1 MHHNS
6 LIVATAEWVPE
17 RCERDPRNFS
27 RVIGLSFQGP
37 RGDAPSRCGA
47 GESSLRCRGCQTLSS
62 FFLNREFR
70 GRDRSQRKIEALPPK
85 GWCCLFVLRDL
96 PFPAPRHLPLR
107 VVAGAS
113 SQETQKL
120 RRLSG
125 LWLDCLV
132 CKLGDWLWTT
142 NPLAYKTK
150 PNSILVRT
158 PSGAAAVAGGVPF
171 EAGGYMLQAQPLGKS
186 FSARCPQKA
195 ILMKILLI

>member
-6 LIVATAEWVPE
+6 LIVATAGWVPE

-37 RGDAPSRCGA
+37 RGETPSRCGA

-107 VVAGAS
+107 VVA
-113 SQETQKL
+113 EHRV
-120 RRLSG
+120 RRLRSCG
-125 LWLDCLV
+125 GSRALARLPCAS
-132 CKLGDWLWTT
+132 CGDWLWTT
-142 NPLAYKTK
+142 NPLANKTK
-150 PNSILVRT
+150 PNSVLVRAST
-158 PSGAAAVAGGVPF
+158 VAAAVAGGVLSKR
-171 EAGGYMLQAQPLGKS
+171 AGICSSPS
-186 FSARCPQKA
+186 R
-195 ILMKILLI
+195 